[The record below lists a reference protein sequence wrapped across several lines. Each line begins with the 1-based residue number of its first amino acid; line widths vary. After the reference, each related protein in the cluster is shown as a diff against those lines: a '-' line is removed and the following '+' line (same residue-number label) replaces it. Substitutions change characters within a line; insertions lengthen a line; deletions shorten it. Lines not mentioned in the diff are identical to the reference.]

1 MMVLEGGLLV
11 MSDVIREFSG
21 RTFYPADI
29 EIIRWARKTYPGLSR
44 TELASTF
51 CELVDWTTPAGQ
63 PKRAQV
69 V

>member
-1 MMVLEGGLLV
+1 

-51 CELVDWTTPAGQ
+51 CELVDWTNTSRSTQ
-63 PKRAQV
+63 TWHNV
-69 V
+69 